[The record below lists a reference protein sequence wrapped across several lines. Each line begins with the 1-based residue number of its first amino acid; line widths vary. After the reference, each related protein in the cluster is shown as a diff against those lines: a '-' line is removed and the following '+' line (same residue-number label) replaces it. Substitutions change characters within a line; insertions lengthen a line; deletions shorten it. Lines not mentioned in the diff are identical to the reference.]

1 MRNMVSAVDETQTKE
16 LFKQAVV
23 ELLQERRAEFY
34 ELFIEALEDVGLAN
48 AIREGRR
55 NEFVSETYINAILTE

>member
-1 MRNMVSAVDETQTKE
+1 MVSAVDETQTKE